1 MSQRSQNSTRQIS
14 PNARAIPKRRYHP
27 KKWSQRFQNRSVE
40 TEKTSYCIRC
50 KPPRKNRGYYL
61 QAFLVEESNSKF
73 NPKGR
78 TRDETII
85 SCFLKRFNIWR
96 SKGVKSEIRRQ
107 GAVGIWSSIQLLPFE
122 SVFWYTKS
130 NGQCTCHY
138 HYLQCTSKDIL
149 SLANAHRY
157 KFQTPTYH
165 PCWWITT
172 KGQAFLTSNTCSLN
186 TLKL

>member
-1 MSQRSQNSTRQIS
+1 MLELSPKEDTTPKSDLNASKIEASKQRRQVIVFAA
-14 PNARAIPKRRYHP
+14 N
-27 KKWSQRFQNRSVE
+27 
-40 TEKTSYCIRC
+40 
-50 KPPRKNRGYYL
+50 PPRKNRGYYL

-130 NGQCTCHY
+130 NVQCTCHY